1 MTSPGSRRQ
10 SVRLSVEFILGT
22 FVVVAAA
29 QEASEVQ
36 KAGPGVTLPH
46 VVKEVK
52 PEYTEGAKKARIQGT
67 VVVEAVVKTDGTVG
81 DVKVTRLLDTEYG
94 LDEQAV
100 KAARQWLFEPGKKDG
115 QAVPVSVAIELTF
128 TLK

>member
-1 MTSPGSRRQ
+1 MRSTSWL
-10 SVRLSVEFILGT
+10 LSVGFILGT
-22 FVVVAAA
+22 FVVVAGA
-29 QEASEVQ
+29 QEASEAQ
-36 KAGPGVTLPH
+36 KAGPGVTSPR

-52 PEYTEGAKKARIQGT
+52 PEYTEEAKKARIQGT

-81 DVKVTRLLDTEYG
+81 DVKVTRSLDTEYG
-94 LDEQAV
+94 LDAQAV

-115 QAVPVSVAIELTF
+115 KAVPVRVAIELTF

>member
-1 MTSPGSRRQ
+1 MRCTSWL
-10 SVRLSVEFILGT
+10 LSVGFILAT

-29 QEASEVQ
+29 QEASEAQ
-36 KAGPGVTLPH
+36 KAGAGVTLPR
-46 VVKEVK
+46 VVKEVR
-52 PEYTEGAKKARIQGT
+52 PEYTEAAKQARIEGT

-81 DVKVTRLLDTEYG
+81 DVKVTRSLDTEYG

-115 QAVPVSVAIELTF
+115 KAVPVSVAIELTF